1 MINIKSKYKIYRN
14 LNTHC
19 LFKSQMLWDRNEPNT
34 SPCKKSL
41 FLFYYPVQ
49 WFQTCIP
56 WSPAEAFC
64 ILAISSTGSKISVT
78 CSATHEKSWNTP
90 KSLTASNL
98 FFSGI
103 QQTVSGIPVV
113 IYMQLKKSIS
123 KFLSFCNNS
132 TRVIFISHI
141 KISPKGN
148 AVCLPLWSL
157 L

>member
-1 MINIKSKYKIYRN
+1 MINIKSKYKIYKN

-19 LFKSQMLWDRNEPNT
+19 LFKSQMLRDCNEPNT

-41 FLFYYPVQ
+41 FLFHYPVQ
-49 WFQTCIP
+49 WFPTCIP

-98 FFSGI
+98 FFFRHPTDCFWYSCGNLHAI
-103 QQTVSGIPVV
+103 
-113 IYMQLKKSIS
+113 KKI
-123 KFLSFCNNS
+123 N
-132 TRVIFISHI
+132 I
-141 KISPKGN
+141 KIFEF
-148 AVCLPLWSL
+148 L
-157 L
+157 

>member
-1 MINIKSKYKIYRN
+1 MQEVFISVLLSGPMISNM
-14 LNTHC
+14 H
-19 LFKSQMLWDRNEPNT
+19 
-34 SPCKKSL
+34 SL
-41 FLFYYPVQ
+41 VTCRSFLHP
-49 WFQTCIP
+49 
-56 WSPAEAFC
+56 
-64 ILAISSTGSKISVT
+64 ISSTGSKISVT

-141 KISPKGN
+141 KISPKGT
-148 AVCLPLWSL
+148 AVCLPL
-157 L
+157 